1 VPESFEGEG
10 TLSRHVWLLL
20 LFAILLSPSRLAAA
34 DLQIVNSSGKPIQ
47 ELYLVTTGA
56 RSWGPDLLRRKQ
68 PSVIARGE
76 TYTLD
81 GVPPGSYQLMMVVD
95 GSECSIDPL
104 DIATTLRI
112 DLTPRRLRECV
123 ASN

>member
-1 VPESFEGEG
+1 M
-10 TLSRHVWLLL
+10 LSRFARALL
-20 LFAILLSPSRLAAA
+20 LFVLSICPSSLSAA

-47 ELYLVTTGA
+47 ELYLVTAGA

-68 PSVIARGE
+68 PSVIASGE
-76 TYTLD
+76 TYTLE

-104 DIATTLRI
+104 DLATTLRI

>member
-1 VPESFEGEG
+1 
-10 TLSRHVWLLL
+10 LSRYVWLLL
-20 LFAILLSPSRLAAA
+20 LFAILLLPSRLAAA
-34 DLQIVNSSGKPIQ
+34 ELQIVNSSGKPIH
-47 ELYLVTTGA
+47 ELYLVVAGA
-56 RSWGPDLLRRKQ
+56 RSWGPDLLRQRQ
-68 PSVIARGE
+68 PNMIARGE
-76 TYTLD
+76 TYTLE

>member
-1 VPESFEGEG
+1 M
-10 TLSRHVWLLL
+10 LSRYVRLLL
-20 LFAILLSPSRLAAA
+20 LFAIVLSPSMLFAGE
-34 DLQIVNSSGKPIQ
+34 LQIVNASGKPIY

-68 PSVIARGE
+68 PNLIARGE
-76 TYTLD
+76 TYTLE

-95 GSECSIDPL
+95 GSECQID
-104 DIATTLRI
+104 DVEIASTLRI
-112 DLTPRRLRECV
+112 DLTARRLRECV

>member
-1 VPESFEGEG
+1 MLAALV
-10 TLSRHVWLLL
+10 RALL
-20 LFAILLSPSRLAAA
+20 LFTIAIFPSGLRAAE
-34 DLQIVNSSGKPIQ
+34 LQIVNSSGKPIH

-76 TYTLD
+76 AYTFAD
-81 GVPPGSYQLMMVVD
+81 VPPGSYQLMMVVD

-112 DLTPRRLRECV
+112 DLTPRLLRECV

>member
-1 VPESFEGEG
+1 MAGLV
-10 TLSRHVWLLL
+10 RA
-20 LFAILLSPSRLAAA
+20 LFLFTVAIFPSGLCAAE
-34 DLQIVNSSGKPIQ
+34 LQIVNSSGKPIH
-47 ELYLVTTGA
+47 ELYLVVAGA
-56 RSWGPDLLRRKQ
+56 RSWGPDLLRRRQ
-68 PSVIARGE
+68 PSMIALGE
-76 TYTLD
+76 TYTLE

-95 GSECSIDPL
+95 GRECSIDPL